1 MGLDRVKRSP
11 CGFCFVQYDHSA
23 DATAAINFI
32 GCVLPALL
40 GTELDERIIRAELDP
55 GFQEG
60 RQFGRGTSGGQ

>member
-32 GCVLPALL
+32 GYVLPVLLVLHHNSTINALYKSTGKCCAVL
-40 GTELDERIIRAELDP
+40 V
-55 GFQEG
+55 
-60 RQFGRGTSGGQ
+60 